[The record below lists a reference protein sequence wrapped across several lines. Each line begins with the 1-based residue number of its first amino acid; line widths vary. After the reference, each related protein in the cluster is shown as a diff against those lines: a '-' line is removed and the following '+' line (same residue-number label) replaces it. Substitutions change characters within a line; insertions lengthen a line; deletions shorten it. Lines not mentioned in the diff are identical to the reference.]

1 MSSKVR
7 IDGLPVLR
15 SGLRMYICASA
26 FSYNLDLKT
35 EITTK
40 TVKFYFFLY

>member
-7 IDGLPVLR
+7 VDGLPVLR
-15 SGLRMYICASA
+15 SGLRMYICVSA

-35 EITTK
+35 EITTR
-40 TVKFYFFLY
+40 TVEFYFFLY